1 MGLFEKCCFR
11 KFLVYVANIEGKDPR
26 GFEGLDP
33 EKTSVRDVDKKLIQ
47 DVIGFTGHSFA
58 WYRTDDDLDQPCFDT
73 INRIKLYSRSSVSHG
88 KSPYLYL
95 LYDLGRLPQ
104 RFARLSAIFG
114 GAYMLNKPIEEVIVQ
129 NRKVGGVKSERLL
142 SEITSSATM
151 AM

>member
-1 MGLFEKCCFR
+1 MVL
-11 KFLVYVANIEGKDPR
+11 
-26 GFEGLDP
+26 
-33 EKTSVRDVDKKLIQ
+33 
-47 DVIGFTGHSFA
+47 A
-58 WYRTDDDLDQPCFDT
+58 WYRTDDDLDQSYFDT

-95 LYDLGRLPQ
+95 LYDLERLPQ

-129 NRKVGGVKSERLL
+129 NGKVGGVKSERLL
-142 SEITSSATM
+142 SEITSSVTM